1 MSSSKTE
8 TATYL
13 VLSQAPHSAVFSN
26 PHATRDAGAEVQD
39 SQMVL
44 MLAIWVGGLYS
55 VQGDASVS
63 CFITSTTRRVQKKRK
78 RDVAKGEAKRKKAP
92 RGFRAGRFHRSF
104 QGVTKSGKQRDAEKN
119 KRAFHE
125 KPIDARFSTRNYT
138 QRLGFPF
145 YLSRYVPKVS
155 NVPLTNVR

>member
-44 MLAIWVGGLYS
+44 MLAIWVGAGS
-55 VQGDASVS
+55 TVS
-63 CFITSTTRRVQKKRK
+63 RET
-78 RDVAKGEAKRKKAP
+78 
-92 RGFRAGRFHRSF
+92 
-104 QGVTKSGKQRDAEKN
+104 
-119 KRAFHE
+119 RAFHFLLRRRRDECKKNENATWRKE
-125 KPIDARFSTRNYT
+125 KRKGKKRHVDFEQAGSIDRSK
-138 QRLGFPF
+138 G
-145 YLSRYVPKVS
+145 
-155 NVPLTNVR
+155 